1 MCDGARSLP
10 HKVRPVVEICKR
22 EYRAIVAEVNRKMCG
37 QRYPD
42 SAAVMYQLFCGTES
56 PRDDFGV
63 PFKLGL
69 RPLGNDQVLIKDSN
83 YAYDLNEKRRLMAE
97 NTGAVWQQLPESL
110 TAQREALT
118 HLFPTLKQRDDQA
131 PLLTAGLQCQE
142 DVVVMLPTTAGH
154 ILGAGSVCFPSS
166 WRLVDK
172 IGKPMAQVHAPVPGF
187 QDGTRPA
194 RMIERLFTHMR
205 PTQPMVRMNWSI
217 VETNELHTPNAHERS
232 IDIQQNWQ
240 SLWLRV
246 ERQTLSKLPKSQAVL
261 FTIRIFLEPLAAF
274 KAMANDQ
281 RWDAFLTQI
290 ATMTAAQ
297 KDYKGIL
304 S

>member
-1 MCDGARSLP
+1 
-10 HKVRPVVEICKR
+10 
-22 EYRAIVAEVNRKMCG
+22 
-37 QRYPD
+37 
-42 SAAVMYQLFCGTES
+42 
-56 PRDDFGV
+56 
-63 PFKLGL
+63 
-69 RPLGNDQVLIKDSN
+69 
-83 YAYDLNEKRRLMAE
+83 
-97 NTGAVWQQLPESL
+97 
-110 TAQREALT
+110 
-118 HLFPTLKQRDDQA
+118 
-131 PLLTAGLQCQE
+131 
-142 DVVVMLPTTAGH
+142 MLPTTAGH

-205 PTQPMVRMNWSI
+205 PTQPMERMNWSI

-261 FTIRIFLEPLAAF
+261 FTIRIFWNLWLRSRPWQTTNAGKHF
-274 KAMANDQ
+274 
-281 RWDAFLTQI
+281 
-290 ATMTAAQ
+290 
-297 KDYKGIL
+297 
-304 S
+304 

>member
-1 MCDGARSLP
+1 M
-10 HKVRPVVEICKR
+10 
-22 EYRAIVAEVNRKMCG
+22 
-37 QRYPD
+37 
-42 SAAVMYQLFCGTES
+42 
-56 PRDDFGV
+56 
-63 PFKLGL
+63 
-69 RPLGNDQVLIKDSN
+69 
-83 YAYDLNEKRRLMAE
+83 
-97 NTGAVWQQLPESL
+97 
-110 TAQREALT
+110 
-118 HLFPTLKQRDDQA
+118 
-131 PLLTAGLQCQE
+131 
-142 DVVVMLPTTAGH
+142 
-154 ILGAGSVCFPSS
+154 FPSS

-205 PTQPMVRMNWSI
+205 PTQPMERMNWSI

-232 IDIQQNWQ
+232 INIQQNWQ

-261 FTIRIFLEPLAAF
+261 IYHPHFLEPLAAF